1 MIYNKV
7 DVRSKTDLQQA
18 FRNALQEFGSID
30 FVINGAGIV
39 NENNIED
46 TLHTNLVNYSL
57 QIISNPDDLS
67 CLLIFLFEFE

>member
-1 MIYNKV
+1 M
-7 DVRSKTDLQQA
+7 RSKTDLQQA